1 MKDFCRHIIVTSFSA
16 FLFTSCIFDN
26 DMSYPYIKGEIV
38 SFEVAGQK
46 SVAIDPKARTVNVE
60 LEETVDMSG
69 LDVIDVKLNDGASFA
84 EPFPECISLESPYRV
99 LVRTYQDYYWT
110 ISAVQPIERYVT
122 CSMAAKEPLF
132 NQDSRTV
139 ALFLLSGADLRNVVI
154 DDMKL
159 EKEGAELVS
168 TTGYELVD
176 GVPVEK
182 TETLDE
188 TSFPLTL
195 DCTLER
201 TFTFKVGEKQVEW
214 KLSAVRQKG
223 ELKVDSVYPWCW
235 SADVHAE
242 FEGNGTPY
250 IAYRKTSEESWTDV
264 REVELNGVSV
274 SVRLTSLEQET
285 EYAVKICTDMG
296 ESSEY
301 TFRTFAPVQLDN
313 MGFDDWYQNAKGT
326 WFPNMDASVKIWDTA
341 NGGAALM
348 SKNPTVPEND
358 FLATDEPGNRS
369 AAKLQSMVVG
379 MFAAGNI
386 YTGLFKQAAFSGKI
400 GAILDWGTPFT
411 GRPKSLKGYYSY
423 SPKVIDRVKA
433 PYDNLKGTMDKCQ
446 LLVLLTDWDAPFT
459 VNTSEGIFVD
469 QENDPHIIAY
479 ARYESDEDTG
489 GKYKAFELP
498 LEYRRPDGIPKYAV
512 VIACASYKGDF
523 FTGAVGSVMYVD
535 EFEFVYE

>member
-159 EKEGAELVS
+159 EKVGAELVS
-168 TTGYELVD
+168 MTGYELVD
-176 GVPVEK
+176 GVPVKK
-182 TETLDE
+182 TEELDE

-214 KLSAVRQKG
+214 KLSAVRQRG
-223 ELKVDSVYPWCW
+223 ELRVDSVYPWCW

-242 FEGNGTPY
+242 FEGGGTPY
-250 IAYRKTSEESWTDV
+250 ISYRKISEESWTDV
-264 REVELNGVSV
+264 REVEINGVSV
-274 SVRLTSLEQET
+274 SAKLTSLEQET

-296 ESSEY
+296 ESAEY

-326 WFPNMDASVKIWDTA
+326 WYPWISDQGGIWDTA
-341 NGGAALM
+341 NGGAALLR
-348 SKNPTVPEND
+348 KNPTVPEMTKLVPKD
-358 FLATDEPGNRS
+358 GNR
-369 AAKLQSMVVG
+369 AAARLESMNVG

-386 YTGLFKQAAFSGKI
+386 YTGQFLKASLSGNI
-400 GAILDWGTPFT
+400 GAVLTWGTPFVS
-411 GRPKSLKGYYSY
+411 RPKAINVHYAYT
-423 SPKVIDRVKA
+423 PKVVDKVKK
-433 PYDNLKGTMDKCQ
+433 PYEHLIGTTDKCQ
-446 LLVLLTDWDAPFT
+446 ILVLLTDWDEPFT

-469 QENDPHIIAY
+469 QDNDPHIIAY
-479 ARYESDEDTG
+479 LRYESDEDTG
-489 GKYKAFELP
+489 GEYKELELP

>member
-1 MKDFCRHIIVTSFSA
+1 MKAFCRHIIVTSFSA

-26 DMSYPYIKGEIV
+26 DMSYPYIKGEIM

-46 SVAIDPKARTVNVE
+46 SVAIDPKARTVSVE
-60 LEETVDMSG
+60 LEEIADISG
-69 LDVIDVKLNDGASFA
+69 LDVIGIRLNDEARFA

-122 CSMAAKEPLF
+122 CSMAAKKPLF

-139 ALFLLSGADLRNVVI
+139 AVFLLPEADLKSVVI
-154 DDMKL
+154 EDMKL

-188 TSFPLTL
+188 NSFPLTL

-201 TFTFKVGEKQVEW
+201 TFTFMVGEKLVEW

-242 FEGNGTPY
+242 FEGGGTPY
-250 IAYRKTSEESWTDV
+250 ISYRKISEESWTDV
-264 REVELNGVSV
+264 HEVEINGVSV
-274 SVRLTSLEQET
+274 SAKLTSLEQET
-285 EYAVKICTDMG
+285 EYTVKICTDMG
-296 ESSEY
+296 ESAEY

-326 WFPNMDASVKIWDTA
+326 WYPGIQDQGRTWDTA
-341 NGGAALM
+341 NGGAELLR
-348 SKNPTVPEND
+348 KNPTVPEMTL
-358 FLATDEPGNRS
+358 LATGGGNR
-369 AAKLQSMVVG
+369 AAARLESMSVG

-386 YTGLFKQAAFSGKI
+386 YTGQFLKASLSGAI
-400 GAILDWGTPFT
+400 GAVLNWGTPFT
-411 GRPKSLKGYYSY
+411 SRPKAIRGYYAY
-423 SPKVIDRVKA
+423 APKVVDKA
-433 PYDNLKGTMDKCQ
+433 KKPYEHLMGTTDKCQ
-446 LLVLLTDWDAPFT
+446 ILVLLTDWDEPFT

-469 QENDPHIIAY
+469 QDNDPHIIAY
-479 ARYESDEDTG
+479 KRFESDEQTAG
-489 GKYKAFELP
+489 YVPFEFE
-498 LEYRRPDGIPKYAV
+498 LEYRRPDATPKYAV
-512 VIACASYKGDF
+512 VIACSSYKGDF